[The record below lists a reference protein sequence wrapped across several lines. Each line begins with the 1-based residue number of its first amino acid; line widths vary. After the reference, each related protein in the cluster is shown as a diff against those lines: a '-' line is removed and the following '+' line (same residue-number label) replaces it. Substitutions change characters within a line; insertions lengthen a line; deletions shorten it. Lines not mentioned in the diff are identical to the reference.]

1 MSKQRVVF
9 RCQSCDGQAPQW
21 AGRCPTCG
29 AWNSLVEELQRTAS
43 PTAGVRTGSAPLP
56 IADVDASAAVA
67 RSTGVA
73 ELDRVLDG
81 GMVSGSVTLLGGEP
95 GIGKSTLLLQAAA
108 GLTGGGAQVLYVSA
122 EESAAQVRVRAD
134 RLGALR
140 PKLWMVAESS
150 LPAVLAAINEVAP
163 DVVVVD
169 SIQTVHDPDV
179 ASAAGSVTQV
189 RACAQAFVELAK
201 QRGVTVVLVGHVT
214 KDGSLAGPRTLEH
227 LVDTVLS
234 FEGDRHHALRFLRA
248 TKHRFGATHE
258 LGVFEMGES
267 GLSVVDDAA
276 GLFLADR
283 RPEVSGSAVVPVLE
297 GSRPLLVE
305 LQALAAPVANPTGSP
320 HRSVQ
325 GVDRSRV
332 DVVLAVL
339 QQHVGIAVHQA
350 DVFVSVVGGVRLVEP
365 GVDLGLALAIASAM
379 SGEPLPPDLVALGEV
394 GLGGEVR
401 QVRHTDRRLV
411 EAARLGFARAIVPRL
426 APEGPAGIDLIRVD
440 SVGEAVAATGLSHVA
455 RQ

>member
-9 RCQSCDGQAPQW
+9 RCHTCDAQAPQW
-21 AGRCPTCG
+21 AGRCPACG
-29 AWNSLVEELQRTAS
+29 AWNSLVEELQRVTAAAVVGR
-43 PTAGVRTGSAPLP
+43 PPAAAVP
-56 IADVDASAAVA
+56 IADVDASTAVA
-67 RSTGVA
+67 RSTGVG

-81 GMVSGSVTLLGGEP
+81 GLVAGSVTLVGGEP

-122 EESAAQVRVRAD
+122 EESAGQVRVRAD

-140 PKLWMVAESS
+140 PRLWMVAESS
-150 LPAVLAAINEVAP
+150 LPAVLAAVAEVAP

-169 SIQTVHDPDV
+169 SIQTVHDPDI

-267 GLSVVDDAA
+267 GLAVVDDAA

-283 RPEVSGSAVVPVLE
+283 RPDVSGSAVVPVLE

-320 HRSVQ
+320 HRAVQ

-339 QQHVGIAVHQA
+339 QQHVGVAVHQA
-350 DVFVSVVGGVRLVEP
+350 DVFVSVVGGVRLAEP
-365 GVDLGLALAIASAM
+365 GVDLGLALAVASAL
-379 SGEPLPPDLVALGEV
+379 SGEALPPDLVVLGEV

-401 QVRHTDRRLV
+401 QVRHTDHRLA
-411 EAARLGFARAIVPRL
+411 EAARLGFTRALVPRL
-426 APEGPAGIDLIRVD
+426 APEGPPGIELLRVD
-440 SVGEAVAATGLSHVA
+440 SVVDALATTGLSHVA

>member
-9 RCQSCDGQAPQW
+9 RCHTCDAQAPQW
-21 AGRCPTCG
+21 AGRCPACG
-29 AWNSLVEELQRTAS
+29 AWNSLVEELQRVTAAAVVGR
-43 PTAGVRTGSAPLP
+43 PAAAAVP
-56 IADVDASAAVA
+56 IADVDASTAVA
-67 RSTGVA
+67 RSTGVG

-81 GMVSGSVTLLGGEP
+81 GLVAGSVTLVGGEP

-122 EESAAQVRVRAD
+122 EESAGQVRVRAD

-140 PKLWMVAESS
+140 PRLWMVAESS
-150 LPAVLAAINEVAP
+150 LPAVLAAVAEVAP

-169 SIQTVHDPDV
+169 SIQTVHDPDI

-267 GLSVVDDAA
+267 GLAVVDDAA

-283 RPEVSGSAVVPVLE
+283 RPDVSGSAVVPVLE

-320 HRSVQ
+320 HRAVQ

-339 QQHVGIAVHQA
+339 QQHVGVAVHQA
-350 DVFVSVVGGVRLVEP
+350 DVFVSVVGGVRLAEP
-365 GVDLGLALAIASAM
+365 GVDLGLALAVASAL
-379 SGEPLPPDLVALGEV
+379 SGEALAPDLVVLGEV

-401 QVRHTDRRLV
+401 QVRHTDHRLA
-411 EAARLGFARAIVPRL
+411 EAARLGFTRALVPRL
-426 APEGPAGIDLIRVD
+426 APEGPPGIELLRVD
-440 SVGEAVAATGLSHVA
+440 SVVDALAATGLSHVA